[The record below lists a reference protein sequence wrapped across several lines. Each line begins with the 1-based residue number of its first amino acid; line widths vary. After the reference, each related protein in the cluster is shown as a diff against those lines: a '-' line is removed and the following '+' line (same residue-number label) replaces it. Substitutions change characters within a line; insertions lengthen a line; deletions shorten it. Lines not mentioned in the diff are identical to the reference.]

1 MAVMD
6 LRQLN
11 TFLQVAEL
19 GSLSRAS
26 DRLHTAQ
33 PALSRQIR
41 LLEEELKTPLFTR
54 HGRGMV
60 LTHAGELLRGRASS
74 ILRQIEETRA
84 DLITEAAAVRGRVVF
99 GMPPTVGDVLA
110 TRLIERFL
118 ALYPQVTL
126 RVVPAFSGYL
136 LDWLH
141 SGEVDIAVVYGTEQ
155 GANIRFSPLLVENLC
170 FVTAV
175 GPEAVPHHAVSF
187 ADVVRHRLVL
197 PGPQHGLRI
206 LVEREAR
213 QRGLALDIP
222 VEADALQVL
231 KGLVQRRLG
240 ATILPLAAVH
250 AEVMAGQ
257 LAAAPIIDPHLSRKL
272 VVAQP
277 LGRQASHAVR
287 RFAEVLREEVTEM
300 VSTKVWDGQLLS
312 SMPNP
317 L

>member
-1 MAVMD
+1 MFCTQYPKKD
-6 LRQLN
+6 WHQR
-11 TFLQVAEL
+11 L
-19 GSLSRAS
+19 GSGVHVGALTVIEKGAVIG
-26 DRLHTAQ
+26 DNAVIEAQ
-33 PALSRQIR
+33 VFIGEGCRVGA
-41 LLEEELKTPLFTR
+41 
-54 HGRGMV
+54 G
-60 LTHAGELLRGRASS
+60 TH
-74 ILRQIEETRA
+74 
-84 DLITEAAAVRGRVVF
+84 V
-99 GMPPTVGDVLA
+99 
-110 TRLIERFL
+110 
-118 ALYPQVTL
+118 YPQVTL

-170 FVTAV
+170 FVTAA

-187 ADVVRHRLVL
+187 PDVVQHRLVL

-213 QRGLALDIP
+213 QRGLTLDIP

-250 AEVMAGQ
+250 GEVQAGL

-287 RFAEVLREEVTEM
+287 RFAEVLRDEVTDM
-300 VSTKVWDGQLLS
+300 VGSKVWDGQLLS